1 MSVTAEI
8 ICVGTELLL
17 GDIVDTNSAHL
28 SQGLAELGINLFHRE
43 TVGDNHDRLVC
54 VLKNALESNDIVI
67 TSGGLGATCDDIT
80 KECVSEAMGLKLVLH
95 EPSLRRIE
103 EHYRRRDAVMTENNV
118 KQAYIPEGAIVFD
131 NDYGTAPIT
140 AVQKN
145 GKTVIMLPGVPREL
159 IPMFDDRIKPW
170 LKEQFSNS
178 AIVSRNIRL
187 YGIGEAAAED
197 LLGDLMDSYVNP
209 TVAPYAKTGEVLLRI
224 TAKGKN
230 DEECNR
236 LIDPLQ
242 RLIEERVGQYIYGV
256 DINSL
261 EQAMSTVCRENG
273 LTVSFAESCTGG
285 MCAKRVIDLPG
296 ASNVI
301 GMSLVT
307 YSQEAKQKLLGVR
320 DETVGK
326 YGVISEECAREMA
339 EGLLKL
345 SGADIAVSVTGV
357 AGPDPDEDKP
367 VGTVYVG
374 VASKRGVRVSY
385 LNLARGKRERE
396 YIRTLA
402 ASAAINE
409 ARIEAMALQTKNT

>member
-17 GDIVDTNSAHL
+17 GDIVDTNSAYL
-28 SQGLAELGINLFHRE
+28 SQGLAEIGINLFHRE

-54 VLKNALESNDIVI
+54 VLKNAIESNDIVI

-80 KECVSEAMGLKLVLH
+80 KECVAEAMGVKLVLH
-95 EPSLRRIE
+95 QPSLERIK
-103 EHYRRRDAVMTENNV
+103 EHYRRRDAIMTENNV
-118 KQAYIPEGAIVFD
+118 KQAYLPEGAIVFD

-159 IPMFDDRIKPW
+159 IPMFKEKIMPW
-170 LKEQFSNS
+170 LKEQFSDS
-178 AIVSRNIRL
+178 AIVSRNLRL

-197 LLGDLMDSYVNP
+197 LLRDLMDTYTNP
-209 TVAPYAKTGEVLLRI
+209 TVAPYAKTGEVLLRL
-224 TAKGKN
+224 TAKGR
-230 DEECNR
+230 DEEECNL

-242 RLIEERVGQYIYGV
+242 RLVEERVGQYVYGIDV
-256 DINSL
+256 NSL
-261 EQAMSTVCRENG
+261 EEAMSTVFREKG
-273 LTVSFAESCTGG
+273 LTVAFAESCTGG

-296 ASNVI
+296 ASKVI
-301 GMSLVT
+301 GMSVVT
-307 YSQEAKQKLLGVR
+307 YSHEAKERLVGVTAETIR
-320 DETVGK
+320 DH
-326 YGVISEECAREMA
+326 GVISEECAKEMA

-345 SGADIAVSVTGV
+345 SGADVAVSVTGV
-357 AGPDPDEDKP
+357 AGPDPDEGKP
-367 VGTVYVG
+367 IGTVFIG

-402 ASAAINE
+402 ANAAINE
-409 ARIEAMALQTKNT
+409 ARVEALAL

>member
-1 MSVTAEI
+1 MSATAEI

-28 SQGLAELGINLFHRE
+28 SQGLAEIGIDLFHRE

-54 VLKNALESNDIVI
+54 VLKNAIQSNDIVI

-80 KECVSEAMGLKLVLH
+80 KECVAEAMGLELVLH
-95 EPSLRRIE
+95 RPSLERIE

-118 KQAYIPEGAIVFD
+118 KQAYLPEGAIVFD

-140 AVQKN
+140 AVQKD

-159 IPMFDDRIKPW
+159 IPMFNEKIKPW
-170 LKEQFSNS
+170 LKEQFSDS
-178 AIVSRNIRL
+178 AIVSRNLRL

-197 LLGDLMDSYVNP
+197 LLRDLMDSYTNP
-209 TVAPYAKTGEVLLRI
+209 TVAPYAKTGEVLLRL
-224 TAKGKN
+224 TAKGR
-230 DEECNR
+230 DEEECNR

-242 RLIEERVGQYIYGV
+242 ELVEERVGQYVYGV
-256 DINSL
+256 DVGSL
-261 EQAMSTVCRENG
+261 EEAMSTVFREKG
-273 LTVSFAESCTGG
+273 LTVAFAESCTGG

-296 ASNVI
+296 ASKVI
-301 GMSLVT
+301 GMSVVT
-307 YSQEAKQKLLGVR
+307 YSHEAKEKLVGVSP
-320 DETVGK
+320 DTVRTH
-326 YGVISEECAREMA
+326 GVISEECAKEMA

-345 SGADIAVSVTGV
+345 SGADVAVSVTGV
-357 AGPDPDEDKP
+357 AGPDPDEGKP
-367 VGTVYVG
+367 VGTVFVG
-374 VASKRGVRVSY
+374 VASRRGVRASY

-402 ASAAINE
+402 ANAAINE
-409 ARIEAMALQTKNT
+409 ARVEGLEL